1 MKNSKFK
8 NTIKKLFAIC
18 LSILSTFTICS
29 SSLAV
34 TAEAAAY
41 KSGEYVIAEKQGV
54 YIRKQPNVSSQ
65 KLGAIPNNTKIT
77 VTSISGSWG
86 KTVYNKKTG
95 WVCLDYAKYSPAKD
109 LGVYKITAREG
120 LNIRNSASSSGKKL
134 GAIPYNTKVTVT
146 SVKNG
151 WGYVKYGKVSGWI
164 CLDYATKVSNT
175 NTTTTTTIKPTQ
187 TTVNK
192 FVNPLS
198 SKYKT
203 NIVTQ
208 SFRNYYKGNG
218 YHLGVD
224 LGTSGNKSTNV
235 VAIAN
240 GVVYRVLKTS
250 ESSGYGNLVIVK
262 HVLENGKV
270 LYSAYGHLASVSVK
284 EGAEV
289 SAGTKLG
296 VRGSTGYS
304 TGPHLHLAVYN
315 GNVSKSTLPKGYLS
329 KNFSGDSYTVSNITY
344 YNPMKVISTNGSII
358 K

>member
-1 MKNSKFK
+1 MKNNKLK
-8 NTIKKLFAIC
+8 NTIKKVFAIC
-18 LSILSTFTICS
+18 LSVLSTFTIFS
-29 SSLAV
+29 SALAV
-34 TAEAAAY
+34 TAEAATY
-41 KSGEYVIAEKQGV
+41 KTGVYVIVEKQGLN
-54 YIRKQPNVSSQ
+54 IRQKPNVSSQ

-86 KTVYNKKTG
+86 KTEYNKKTG

-109 LGVYKITAREG
+109 LGEYKITAREG

-151 WGYVKYGKVSGWI
+151 WGYVKYGKVSGWV
-164 CLDYATKVSNT
+164 CLDYTTKVSNT
-175 NTTTTTTIKPTQ
+175 TNTTTTKPT
-187 TTVNK
+187 TVTK
-192 FVNPLS
+192 FVKPLT

-208 SFRNYYKGNG
+208 NFKNYYKGNG
-218 YHLGVD
+218 YHLGTD

-235 VAIAN
+235 GSIAN

-250 ESSGYGNLVIVK
+250 QSGGYGNLVVVK
-262 HVLENGKV
+262 HVLANGNKV
-270 LYSAYGHLASVSVK
+270 FYSAYGHLSSVSVK
-284 EGAEV
+284 EGATV

-296 VRGSTGYS
+296 VMGSTGYS

-315 GNVSKSTLPKGYLS
+315 GSVTKSTLPKGYIS
-329 KNFSGDSYTVSNITY
+329 KNFSGDSYTVSKITY
-344 YNPMKVISTNGSII
+344 YNPMKVISTSGSII